1 MPIVSLEAAVVA
13 GILGGSGNHVIQ
25 ITIVIV
31 VAVVLMGYFLSH
43 VGGRG
48 GGGDIRAAA
57 TPDRAREGATSDGS
71 VRLVRTRSGIGIGAQ
86 SEQWNIAID
95 GIVVG
100 SIAHKETVEI
110 DVAPGH
116 HTLRL
121 GSGRHRSAERSF
133 DVAQDEVADFSC
145 HGPRIWPMFVAALI
159 NPDLWISLRRE

>member
-1 MPIVSLEAAVVA
+1 MPIASLDAAVVA
-13 GILGGSGNHVIQ
+13 GILGGSGSHVIQ

-31 VAVVLMGYFLSH
+31 VAVVLMGYFLLSR
-43 VGGRG
+43 VRGRG

-57 TPDRAREGATSDGS
+57 TPDRAREGATSDGTL
-71 VRLVRTRSGIGIGAQ
+71 RLVRTWGGIGISG
-86 SEQWNIAID
+86 QWDIAID

-100 SIAHKETVEI
+100 SIANKETVEI

-133 DVAQDEVADFSC
+133 DVGQDEVVGFRC
-145 HGPRIWPMFVAALI
+145 HGPRIWPMLVAALI